1 MNLKQIRQINFLI
14 LGIFVVLMLLL
25 TLTLNPI
32 FGYMAIAVIV
42 ADGIFLYKF
51 WRCPK
56 CDKNLGPIWITY
68 CPNCGKKIN

>member
-25 TLTLNPI
+25 ALTLNPI

-42 ADGIFLYKF
+42 ADGIFVLKF
-51 WRCPK
+51 WRCPE
-56 CDKNLGPIWITY
+56 CDKYLGPLWIMY
-68 CPNCGKKIN
+68 CPNYG